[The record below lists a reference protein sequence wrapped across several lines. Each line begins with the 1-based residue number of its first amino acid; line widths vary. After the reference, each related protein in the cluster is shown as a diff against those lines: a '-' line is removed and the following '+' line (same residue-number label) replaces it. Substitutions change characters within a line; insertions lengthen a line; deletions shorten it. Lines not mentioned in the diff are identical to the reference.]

1 MTPDQARKF
10 VASNHRAVLITRRS
24 TGGLQT
30 SPVTVGIVN
39 DAKVVISSRQTAYK
53 LCNLRRHPAWSG
65 PGGSHGPRREPP
77 ASVPSGFQSMVWG

>member
-1 MTPDQARKF
+1 

-39 DAKVVISSRQTAYK
+39 DGKVVISSRQTAYK
-53 LCNLRRHPAWSG
+53 IRNLRRHPSL
-65 PGGSHGPRREPP
+65 
-77 ASVPSGFQSMVWG
+77 ASVPSGFQSMVRG